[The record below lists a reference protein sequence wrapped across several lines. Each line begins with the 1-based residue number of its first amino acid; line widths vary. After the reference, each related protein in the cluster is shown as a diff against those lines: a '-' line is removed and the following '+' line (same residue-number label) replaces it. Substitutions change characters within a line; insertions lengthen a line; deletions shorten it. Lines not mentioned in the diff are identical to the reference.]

1 MVIKNLKPTDY
12 NIKKTLENDSI
23 TRNAGLFRFLKLLL
37 LIEEGYSIALD
48 GNWGS
53 GKTFFVKQVK
63 MILDSYNNHKS
74 AKNDNYEYI
83 VSKPLDKENNV
94 VIDDIKIHGN
104 LKMDKDELIELLTSK
119 PILSVYY
126 NAWINDNDIDPVLS
140 IIYEI
145 ATEYKL
151 DEYLESDSDILK
163 IFTIIMSKTK
173 YKDAIGLVNQIKPK
187 DVLEKIKQQKQ
198 LKSIIDEYL
207 TEIMPENG
215 NHIVIFIDE
224 LDRCKPSYA
233 IDVLESI
240 KHYFDNENI
249 TFVFSTNINQLVHTI
264 KAHYG
269 QEYDASRYLDRFFD
283 IRMSLPPIDKSL
295 YINQFELKNNYY
307 VCNKICR
314 IIVDKFNLELR
325 EISRFYSMINIASY
339 NYIFEKGK
347 TGFAN
352 TNGKHFVSLY
362 IVPILVGL
370 KMTDINIYNEC
381 VEGKDCSPILDV
393 LLDSRINSTV
403 SAELNINLNDE
414 DLSSLKTLL
423 TDLYSIIFDMKNNE
437 AHEKKEIGSLFIN
450 NETYKFLISTLSLLS
465 DISSFEFEGE
475 SEND

>member
-1 MVIKNLKPTDY
+1 MVTKNLKPTDY
-12 NIKKTLENDSI
+12 NIKKTLKNDSI
-23 TRNAGLFRFLKLLL
+23 LRNAGLFRFIKLLL
-37 LIEEGYSIALD
+37 LIEEGYTIALD

-53 GKTFFVKQVK
+53 GKTFFVKQAK
-63 MILDSYNNHKS
+63 MVFDSFNFHKS
-74 AKNDNYEYI
+74 SKKDYYRNI
-83 VSKPLDKENNV
+83 VNETLDKENNM
-94 VIDDIKIHGN
+94 VIDDIKIHGITST
-104 LKMDKDELIELLTSK
+104 DKDELIELLTSK
-119 PILSVYY
+119 PILTVYY
-126 NAWINDNDIDPVLS
+126 DAWNNDNDIDPVLS

-151 DEYLESDSDILK
+151 DEYLEEDDDIMK
-163 IFTIIMSKTK
+163 IITIILSKTK
-173 YKDAIGLVNQIKPK
+173 LKDVIDIVNQIKPK

-198 LKSIIDEYL
+198 LKPIIDEYL
-207 TEIMPENG
+207 TKIMQENG
-215 NHIVIFIDE
+215 EHIVIFIDE

-233 IDVLESI
+233 VDVLECI

-295 YINQFELKNNYY
+295 YIKQLKFKNNYY

-314 IIVDKFNLELR
+314 IIVDKFNFELR

-352 TNGKHFVSLY
+352 TDGKHFVSLY

-403 SAELNINLNDE
+403 SAELNINLKDE

-437 AHEKKEIGSLFIN
+437 THEKKEIGSLFIN

-465 DISSFEFEGE
+465 DISSFEFEGD
-475 SEND
+475 SKND